1 MPQVNRITVLTTT
14 NVKRNEKVDVNQI
27 NLKVWKR
34 LKSDEEGEGL
44 DANRKNWNLSITGQ
58 NMVVI
63 MPRIGLRRKKLNR
76 VQKVSGR
83 MDNVQNM
90 EAQGMNRSYR
100 VMIMIYKKVSEKNKI
115 SQNHTRSV
123 NKIKKSLKMM
133 VLLTVI
139 Q

>member
-34 LKSDEEGEGL
+34 LKNGAEGEGR
-44 DANRKNWNLSITGQ
+44 DANRKNWNLNITGQ

-76 VQKVSGR
+76 VRKVSGR

-115 SQNHTRSV
+115 SQNHIRSV
-123 NKIKKSLKMM
+123 NKIKKSLKMI

>member
-44 DANRKNWNLSITGQ
+44 DANRKNWNLNITGQ

-63 MPRIGLRRKKLNR
+63 MPRIGIRRKKLNR

>member
-1 MPQVNRITVLTTT
+1 MPQVNRITVLTKT

-34 LKSDEEGEGL
+34 LKSGAEGEGL
-44 DANRKNWNLSITGQ
+44 DANRKNWNLNITGQ
-58 NMVVI
+58 NMVVT

-115 SQNHTRSV
+115 SQNHIRSV

>member
-1 MPQVNRITVLTTT
+1 MTTT

-44 DANRKNWNLSITGQ
+44 DANRKNWNLNITGQ

>member
-1 MPQVNRITVLTTT
+1 MPQVNRITVLTKT

-34 LKSDEEGEGL
+34 LKNGAEEEGR
-44 DANRKNWNLSITGQ
+44 DANRKNWNLNITGQ

-76 VQKVSGR
+76 VPKVTGR

-90 EAQGMNRSYR
+90 EAQGMIRSYR

-115 SQNHTRSV
+115 SQNHIRSV

>member
-34 LKSDEEGEGL
+34 LKNGAEGEGR
-44 DANRKNWNLSITGQ
+44 DANRKNWNLNITGQ

-76 VQKVSGR
+76 VRKVSGR

-100 VMIMIYKKVSEKNKI
+100 GMIMIYKKVSEKNKI
-115 SQNHTRSV
+115 SQNHIRSV
-123 NKIKKSLKMM
+123 NKIKKSLKMI

>member
-44 DANRKNWNLSITGQ
+44 DANRKNWNLNITGQ

>member
-34 LKSDEEGEGL
+34 LKSDAEGEGL
-44 DANRKNWNLSITGQ
+44 DANRKNWNLNITGQ

-63 MPRIGLRRKKLNR
+63 MPRIGIRRKKLNR

>member
-1 MPQVNRITVLTTT
+1 MPQVNRITVLTKT

-34 LKSDEEGEGL
+34 LKNGAEEEGR
-44 DANRKNWNLSITGQ
+44 DANRKNWNLNITGQ

-90 EAQGMNRSYR
+90 EAQGMIRSYR

-115 SQNHTRSV
+115 FQNHTRSA